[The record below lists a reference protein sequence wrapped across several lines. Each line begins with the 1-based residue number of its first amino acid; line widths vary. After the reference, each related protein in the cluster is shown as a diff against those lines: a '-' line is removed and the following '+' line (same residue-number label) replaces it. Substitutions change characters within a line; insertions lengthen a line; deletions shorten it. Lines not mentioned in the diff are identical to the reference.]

1 MRKRGFIDKFKSIG
15 PAALVTAAFIG
26 PGTITTCSI
35 AGAKFGYALLWGLLF
50 SIIATIV
57 LQEMAARLGIVARKG
72 LGEALREQAKNP
84 ITKFITAILVLSA
97 IVIGNAAYETGNI
110 LGGAL
115 GLETITGFSGISLSD
130 SFSINIWGIIIG
142 AFAFALMIMG
152 SYKSVERMLIILV
165 ILMSIAFI
173 TTAIVILPNWS
184 EIMKNVFVPE
194 IPSGSVLTLVA
205 LIGTTVVPYNLF
217 LHASTVQEKWKDK
230 SGLNEARTDIVISI
244 VVGGLISM
252 SIVITSAAAFMGT
265 GYEIESAGALA
276 VQLQPLLGSW
286 AKIFLAFGLFAAGIS
301 SAVTAPLAAAYA
313 SAGILGW
320 KKDLKDKRFRAVWM
334 FILLI
339 GVVFSTV
346 GFKPIK
352 AIIFAQ
358 ITNGI
363 LLPVIAIYLLWVM
376 NNKKILGDFRNNLIS
391 NIIGGIVVIIAIGLG
406 VRSILGVLGIL

>member
-1 MRKRGFIDKFKSIG
+1 MKINKITNRIKSIG

-26 PGTITTCSI
+26 PGTVTTCSI

-57 LQEMAARLGIVARKG
+57 LQEMSARLGIVTRKG

-84 ITKFITAILVLSA
+84 ITMFITGFLVLSA

-115 GLETITGFSGISLSD
+115 GLETITGISKVSFGSLFSV
-130 SFSINIWGIIIG
+130 NIWGPIIG
-142 AFAFALMIMG
+142 LFAFVIMMIG
-152 SYKSVERMLIILV
+152 SYKALEKMLISLV
-165 ILMSIAFI
+165 ILMSLAFI
-173 TTAIVILPNWS
+173 STTIVIAPNLGEILKGTFVPSLPN
-184 EIMKNVFVPE
+184 
-194 IPSGSVLTLVA
+194 GSILTIVG

-217 LHASTVQEKWKDK
+217 LHASVVQERWKDK
-230 SGLNEARTDIVISI
+230 SGLKEARTDIFISI
-244 VVGGLISM
+244 AIGGLISM

-265 GYEIESAGALA
+265 GTEIKNAGDMAF
-276 VQLQPLLGSW
+276 QLQPLLGNW
-286 AKIFLAFGLFAAGIS
+286 AKVFMAFGLFAAGVS

-313 SAGILGW
+313 AAGILGW
-320 KKDLKDKRFRAVWM
+320 KKDFKDKKFKAVWI

-339 GVVFSTV
+339 GIVFSAI
-346 GFKPIK
+346 GFKPIQ

-363 LLPVIAIYLLWVM
+363 LLPIIAVYLLWIM
-376 NNKKILGDFRNNLIS
+376 NSKKILGDYRNKLLS
-391 NIIGGIVVIIAIGLG
+391 NIIGFIVVLVAIGLG
-406 VRSILGVLGIL
+406 LRSILNVLGVI